1 MNNFIRRVI
10 KSMGVLTVLKEYKVE
25 SFLTYYRMDFRDKYD
40 NYIVFDIFYNETD
53 IFTTDL
59 KYIGSGRDY
68 SLSDGIR
75 SRCKII
81 GSLTDYLAYRKELPS
96 KEILDEHFKKHAHNL
111 VENIVK
117 IKVADFHIRRVD
129 FYTSPT
135 LMLFVHISYKT
146 KRVPPIKIFI
156 GEEITYSGGIDVDLL
171 LSKIREVLYV

>member
-1 MNNFIRRVI
+1 MNKFIRRII
-10 KSMGVLTVLKEYKVE
+10 KSMGVLTILKECKVE

-53 IFTTDL
+53 VFTTDL

-81 GSLTDYLAYRKELPS
+81 GSLTDYLAYKRELPT
-96 KEILDEHFKKHAHNL
+96 KEMLDEYFKESMDL
-111 VENIVK
+111 IVNC
-117 IKVADFHIRRVD
+117 ISQISVPDFHIRRVD

-146 KRVPPIKIFI
+146 KRVSPIKIFV
-156 GEEITYSGGIDVDLL
+156 GEEITYSGGVNVDLL
-171 LSKIREVLYV
+171 LDKIKEVIYV